1 MYESEDIFDAAFGKN
16 ITFSEEEKSS
26 KSDGFHLKIEEAH
39 LVREQLKWLLA
50 MSEKMPKILKET
62 QF

>member
-1 MYESEDIFDAAFGKN
+1 MNPKIFLMQLLG
-16 ITFSEEEKSS
+16 EKSS